1 MAKTHVKLM
10 VVCVLVH
17 LAQSYD
23 TMKGPPRAE
32 KTEVKHIVKEG
43 DDVKIVCPVQAHP
56 APLVTW
62 HKGEE
67 AVDYTW
73 TRFRLNKRQLRIR
86 GVVRDDTG
94 RYTCKAINGFG
105 KVEISVELVVIN
117 PEELTGVSAEEINK
131 LSSPVFSRRT
141 QEEDKSLVRS
151 VGSDLTLRCSATG
164 FPQPSV
170 SWYKDDTL
178 LRGTSG
184 DKIHIRS
191 LSSRDSGAYSCVAQN
206 IIGASSQTFTL
217 NVRTSGAE
225 ERLIRP
231 APSPGMIGQA
241 NISVEQGDTATL
253 DCRVDTD
260 YAPNIKWLR
269 KVEKEG
275 IRDSRSMGT
284 GDLINVGNDFYRLIE
299 SSSAVTRTGQGEY
312 LSELVL
318 RQAAP
323 EDEGMYICFVT
334 SLNGGFNFKPSYLT
348 VVESKLILI
357 SSENVMKDQ
366 ITKNCC
372 CQNDMTQ
379 FLMRFQNGQI
389 SR

>member
-1 MAKTHVKLM
+1 M

-17 LAQSYD
+17 FAESYD

-32 KTEVKHIVKEG
+32 KNEVKHIAKEG

-73 TRFRLNKRQLRIR
+73 TRFRVNKRQLRIR
-86 GVVRDDTG
+86 GVLRADTG

-117 PEELTGVSAEEINK
+117 PEELTGVSAEEISK

-184 DKIHIRS
+184 DKIHFRS
-191 LSSRDSGAYSCVAQN
+191 LNSRDSGAYS
-206 IIGASSQTFTL
+206 
-217 NVRTSGAE
+217 
-225 ERLIRP
+225 
-231 APSPGMIGQA
+231 
-241 NISVEQGDTATL
+241 
-253 DCRVDTD
+253 
-260 YAPNIKWLR
+260 
-269 KVEKEG
+269 
-275 IRDSRSMGT
+275 
-284 GDLINVGNDFYRLIE
+284 
-299 SSSAVTRTGQGEY
+299 
-312 LSELVL
+312 
-318 RQAAP
+318 
-323 EDEGMYICFVT
+323 
-334 SLNGGFNFKPSYLT
+334 
-348 VVESKLILI
+348 
-357 SSENVMKDQ
+357 
-366 ITKNCC
+366 
-372 CQNDMTQ
+372 
-379 FLMRFQNGQI
+379 
-389 SR
+389 

>member
-1 MAKTHVKLM
+1 MAKTLVKIL
-10 VVCVLVH
+10 VVCVLIN
-17 LAQSYD
+17 LTQCYD
-23 TMKGPPRAE
+23 AMKGPPRAE
-32 KTEVKHIVKEG
+32 RSEVKHIAKEG
-43 DDVKIVCPVQAHP
+43 DDVKMVCPVQAHP
-56 APLVTW
+56 SPLVTW

-67 AVDYTW
+67 AVDHTW
-73 TRFRLNKRQLRIR
+73 TRFRVSKRQIRIK
-86 GVVRDDTG
+86 GVVKADTG

-164 FPQPSV
+164 FPKPSV

-191 LSSRDSGAYSCVAQN
+191 LSTRDSGAYSCVAQN
-206 IIGASSQTFTL
+206 IIGTSSQTFTL

-348 VVESKLILI
+348 VVESKLNINI
-357 SSENVMKDQ
+357 E
-366 ITKNCC
+366 
-372 CQNDMTQ
+372 
-379 FLMRFQNGQI
+379 
-389 SR
+389 